1 MVCIDFESLYNLTI
15 NNCNADD
22 LLGIDALETQ
32 CKINIFEKIDDM
44 TNLKTALATQNEQL
58 FTEVVNTI
66 LYLCYPDEMK
76 QISNSIIDN
85 DGTIYY
91 NEIRCL
97 IFGECFCVTKNV
109 VNFETEIK
117 NLF

>member
-1 MVCIDFESLYNLTI
+1 MICIDFESLYNLTI
-15 NNCNADD
+15 NNCTADD

-32 CKINIFEKIDDM
+32 CEINIYEKIDDM

-66 LYLCYPDEMK
+66 LCLCYPEEMK
-76 QISNSIIDN
+76 HVSKSVTN
-85 DGTIYY
+85 DDGIIYY
-91 NEIRCL
+91 NELHCL